1 MTCLTRPA
9 SNSRVCWITGAI
21 GSRPSPSSSGTRT
34 AGSPPG
40 VVPTRTPS
48 RRTTRVV
55 WMFSPM
61 TMNGGVG
68 DAVKADLRWAA
79 GVIGSGGDGDEPT
92 AVDEQLEE
100 VVLGLELDVLDPA
113 DECLERV
120 AVRPGQQQGGGAV
133 ERGVADALDPLRWH
147 GREQADGHGIAD
159 IDRVGESPRKVDPL
173 DLVGGDPQA
182 AQQDALSDRVG
193 RLGLGEQ
200 TGVGAREADALVG
213 RDEHLVEAVVE
224 PTLRVHPLAP
234 AHLGQDV
241 DEARAADPGRLA

>member
-21 GSRPSPSSSGTRT
+21 GSRPSPPSSGTRT

-40 VVPTRTPS
+40 VVPTRIPS

-68 DAVKADLRWAA
+68 DAVKADLRAA
-79 GVIGSGGDGDEPT
+79 GVMGSGGDGNEPA

-113 DECLERV
+113 DERLER
-120 AVRPGQQQGGGAV
+120 
-133 ERGVADALDPLRWH
+133 
-147 GREQADGHGIAD
+147 
-159 IDRVGESPRKVDPL
+159 
-173 DLVGGDPQA
+173 
-182 AQQDALSDRVG
+182 
-193 RLGLGEQ
+193 
-200 TGVGAREADALVG
+200 
-213 RDEHLVEAVVE
+213 
-224 PTLRVHPLAP
+224 
-234 AHLGQDV
+234 
-241 DEARAADPGRLA
+241 